1 MLFRLGVSDGARD
14 SGVAVCSWENRS
26 RRSARMSAVGSKE
39 SLIAASS
46 AYRVKYRKPMKL
58 KPSIAHLGT
67 HRSNRG
73 GQYPSGPRCKSLSVE
88 VIEAGSAKED
98 MGHQLV
104 AVEETPADHI
114 RSSGSGYQSGA
125 GYNKEKSSNDEPLCT
140 CFAEPFGDVRVMLPT
155 AARSRG

>member
-1 MLFRLGVSDGARD
+1 MP
-14 SGVAVCSWENRS
+14 
-26 RRSARMSAVGSKE
+26 AVGSKG

-46 AYRVKYRKPMKL
+46 AYRAKYRKPMKL
-58 KPSIAHLGT
+58 RQNIAHLGT

-73 GQYPSGPRCKSLSVE
+73 GHYPAGPRCKNLSVE
-88 VIEAGSAKED
+88 VIEAGFAKED

-114 RSSGSGYQSGA
+114 RSSGSDYQSGA
-125 GYNKEKSSNDEPLCT
+125 AYNKEKSSNDELLCT

-155 AARSRG
+155 AVRSRG